1 MNHTLVQALPAA
13 DFATDAPV
21 ICRNDADAYA
31 GLGIANHGAKRV
43 SDGNHPFANEQIVGV
58 AQARKGKRLV
68 SAHAQHGNIRPLIRA
83 DDFHVQRAPI
93 RQGYGSNAVRVLYH
107 VIVGENVALFIEQK
121 TRADTLHNAPLD
133 TGSAKIKVEH
143 AHEVAGKGIRN
154 LFFPDFHHVD
164 GDHGRLHRLDGG
176 HDGISAGLIKV

>member
-21 ICRNDADAYA
+21 ICGNDADAYA
-31 GLGIANHGAKRV
+31 GLGIADHGAKGV
-43 SDGNHPFANEQIVGV
+43 SDGNHPFAYKQIVGV
-58 AQARKGKRLV
+58 AQARKGKRV
-68 SAHAQHGNIRPLIRA
+68 VGTHAQHGNIRPLVRA

-93 RQGYGSNAVRVLYH
+93 RQGCGSNAVRILYH
-107 VIVGENVALFIEQK
+107 MIVGENVALCIEQE

-133 TGSAKIKVEH
+133 TGSAEIKVEH
-143 AHEVAGKGIRN
+143 AHEVAGKGVRD
-154 LFFPDFHHVD
+154 LFFPDFQHVD

-176 HDGISAGLIKV
+176 HNGIFAGLIKV